1 MLPRH
6 ASAILASAFALAIGL
21 SVAPARAAAP
31 KDAQAENAIAEA
43 LEVDFLETKFDR
55 AEQRLRSSIDT
66 CGDSGCTPS
75 LKAKLYAALGS
86 VLAGGKKQLEDAREA
101 FVQALMLD
109 KAVQLNPD
117 IASTEV
123 KFAFEQAQKQLKLDK
138 PPKPEKPV
146 EKPPE
151 KPVKPKAVQCI
162 DDGECNSGLA
172 CVGGECIEKAADP
185 TPKAQEKSRKNWI
198 TLSFAP
204 DVSVVSG
211 ADVCTRENQD
221 AMHFVCVRQD
231 GTRYLGKPTIGNADN
246 IRTGPALSTL
256 RVLLTYERVV
266 ADNVGLGARIGFAF
280 NGATDAGASF
290 LPLHLEGRVA
300 YSIGKKPYDGKGVR
314 PFFFVSGGLAQVDT
328 KVEVQVL
335 EDAKACGKVVNGKCS
350 NNSGERAEPQKQTL
364 SAYKQAGQGFA
375 GGGFGLAYMP
385 VAGFSLNL
393 GIRAS
398 ATFPVVTFVMA
409 PEAGLSLGF

>member
-1 MLPRH
+1 M
-6 ASAILASAFALAIGL
+6 
-21 SVAPARAAAP
+21 V
-31 KDAQAENAIAEA
+31 
-43 LEVDFLETKFDR
+43 
-55 AEQRLRSSIDT
+55 
-66 CGDSGCTPS
+66 
-75 LKAKLYAALGS
+75 
-86 VLAGGKKQLEDAREA
+86 
-101 FVQALMLD
+101 D

-138 PPKPEKPV
+138 PPKPEKPP
-146 EKPPE
+146 ESLPE
-151 KPVKPKAVQCI
+151 KKPGKPKAMQCI
-162 DDGECNSGLA
+162 DDNECNSGFA
-172 CVGGECIEKAADP
+172 CVGGECVERAADV
-185 TPKAQEKSRKNWI
+185 PKPEQKSRKNWL

-211 ADVCTRENQD
+211 SDVCTRENQD
-221 AMHFVCVRQD
+221 GMHFVCVRQD
-231 GTRYLGKPTIGNADN
+231 GSRYLGKPTIGNADN

-266 ADNVGLGARIGFAF
+266 AQNVGLGARIGFAF
-280 NGATDAGASF
+280 GGATDGGASF
-290 LPLHLEGRVA
+290 LPLHLEGRVS
-300 YSIGKKPYDGKGVR
+300 YSIGKRPYDGKGVR

-335 EDAKACGKVVNGKCS
+335 EDVAACGPVQGGNCTK
-350 NNSGERAEPQKQTL
+350 NSGDRKEPQKQTL
-364 SAYKQAGQGFA
+364 AAYKQAGQGFA

-385 VAGFSLNL
+385 VAGFAMNL

-398 ATFPVVTFVMA
+398 ATFPVATFVLA

>member
-6 ASAILASAFALAIGL
+6 APVLLASAFALATGL
-21 SVAPARAAAP
+21 FVEPARAAAP

-43 LEVDFLETKFDR
+43 LEVDFLETKFDK
-55 AEQRLRSSIDT
+55 AEQRLRGAIDT
-66 CGDSGCTPS
+66 CGETGCTPA

-86 VLAGGKKQLEDAREA
+86 VLAGGKKQLEDAREV

-109 KAVQLNPD
+109 KGVQLNPD

-138 PPKPEKPV
+138 PEKPAKPV

-172 CVGGECIEKAADP
+172 CVGGECVAKAEEPEKPA
-185 TPKAQEKSRKNWI
+185 EKPRKNWL

-211 ADVCTRENQD
+211 SDVCTRENQD
-221 AMHFVCVRQD
+221 GMHFVCVRQD
-231 GTRYLGKPTIGNADN
+231 GSRYLGKPTIGNADN

-266 ADNVGLGARIGFAF
+266 ADNVGLAARLGFAF
-280 NGATDAGASF
+280 NGATDGGASF
-290 LPLHLEGRVA
+290 LPLHLEGRVS

-335 EDAKACGKVVNGKCS
+335 EDSKACGAVFNGQCQT
-350 NNSGERAEPQKQTL
+350 NSGERKEPQKQTL
-364 SAYKQAGQGFA
+364 KAFKQAGQGFA

-385 VAGFSLNL
+385 VAGFALNL
-393 GIRAS
+393 GVRAS
-398 ATFPVVTFVMA
+398 ATFPVTTFVMA
-409 PEAGLSLGF
+409 PEAGFSLGF